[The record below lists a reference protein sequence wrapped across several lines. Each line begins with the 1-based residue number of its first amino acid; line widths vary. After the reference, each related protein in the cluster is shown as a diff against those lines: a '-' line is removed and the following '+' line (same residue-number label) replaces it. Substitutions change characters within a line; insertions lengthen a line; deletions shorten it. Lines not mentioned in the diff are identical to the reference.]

1 MLPPFDPERE
11 RDPWTWESSRVAY
24 DNPWISV
31 EERRGANPQGQPA
44 LYGIVRMKRLAV
56 GVLPIDADGGV
67 HLVGQWRTPFASYS
81 WEMPEG
87 GAEAGESAEHTAR
100 RELEEESGLRAGRLE
115 RILELD
121 LSNSTTD
128 ERAVLFLATA
138 LEPGVQAPDDTEV
151 LAHARLHFQDVL
163 AAVCSGAI
171 RDAMTVAAV
180 LRAHH
185 MALTGALP
193 AALAQAMTRRPAGMF
208 AQGERS

>member
-1 MLPPFDPERE
+1 MLPAFDPERE
-11 RDPWTWESSRVAY
+11 RDPWTWESARTAY
-24 DNPWISV
+24 ENPWISV
-31 EERRGANPQGQPA
+31 EERRGRNPQGRPA

-56 GVLPIDADGGV
+56 GVLPIDSEGFV
-67 HLVGQWRTPFASYS
+67 HLVGQWRPPFARYS

-100 RELEEESGLRAGRLE
+100 RELEEEAGLRAGRLE
-115 RILELD
+115 QILELD

-138 LEPGVQAPDDTEV
+138 LEPGLKAPDDTEV

-163 AAVCSGAI
+163 DGVCAGAI

-185 MALTGALP
+185 MAISGALP
-193 AALAQAMTRRPAGMF
+193 AALAEAMAKRAASF
-208 AQGERS
+208 AQGEKS